1 MKKLSLL
8 IMCLILSACNS
19 INTGLTKKPYDFENI
34 TVKDHVSN
42 CNTRNLNLEHLDL
55 ETKINLKE
63 VAAQNAIYA
72 MLSTNVYGNKENT
85 FILPKYWQENESK
98 RYSDRQTGLDYHI
111 YEKIVDGKIV
121 EAVIAFRGTA
131 GVKDWIYGNLSN
143 KQYETAKGHIQSFIN
158 DYKGTSLK
166 ATGHSLGG
174 GLAIYASYQFEEK
187 IKAIAFNTS
196 PRYHSK
202 SDKKE
207 NERILIYEKGEPN
220 RLAGR
225 ILFPWRW
232 DIFNVNMKTNE
243 PIRYNFLTGGFGLRN
258 IIRNHRSS
266 DLAKGLLL
274 SANLNDVERINNI
287 DLFKTL
293 KENCDPEKNLI

>member
-1 MKKLSLL
+1 MEKLSLL
-8 IMCLILSACNS
+8 IMCLSLSACAS
-19 INTGLTKKPYDFENI
+19 INTALTKKPFDFDNI
-34 TVKDHVSN
+34 TVKDHVTN

-63 VAAQNAIYA
+63 IAAQNAIYG
-72 MLSTNVYGNKENT
+72 MLSTNVYGEKENT
-85 FILPKYWQENESK
+85 FVLPEFWQENESK
-98 RYSDRQTGLDYHI
+98 RFSDNKTGLDYQI

-143 KQYETAKGHIQSFIN
+143 KQYETAKSHIQSFIN
-158 DYKGTSLK
+158 DYEGTSLK

-174 GLAIYASYQFEEK
+174 GLAIYASYQSKEK
-187 IKAIAFNTS
+187 LDAIAFNPS

-202 SDKKE
+202 KNKQE
-207 NERILIYEKGEPN
+207 NERVIIYERGEPN

-232 DIFNVNMKTNE
+232 DIFNVDMKTEE

-258 IIRNHRSS
+258 VVRNHRSS
-266 DLAKGLLL
+266 DLTKGLLL
-274 SANLNDVERINNI
+274 SANLHDVDRISNI

-293 KENCDPEKNLI
+293 KENCDHEKAPI

>member
-8 IMCLILSACNS
+8 ITCLLLSACNS
-19 INTGLTKKPYDFENI
+19 VNTGLTKKAYDFDNL
-34 TVKDHVSN
+34 TVEDYVTN
-42 CNTRNLNLEHLDL
+42 CNTRNLNLEHLDP
-55 ETKINLKE
+55 TLKE

-72 MLSTNVYGNKENT
+72 MLSTNVYGKDKENT
-85 FILPKYWQENESK
+85 FKLPEFWQENESK
-98 RYSDRQTGLDYHI
+98 RFSDNKTGLDYRI
-111 YEKIVDGKIV
+111 YEKIVDRKIV

-131 GVKDWIYGNLSN
+131 GIKDWIYGNLSN
-143 KQYETAKGHIQSFIN
+143 KQYETANSHIKSFIN

-174 GLAIYASYQFEEK
+174 GLAIYASYQSKEK
-187 IKAIAFNTS
+187 LDAIAFNPS

-202 SDKKE
+202 STKEE
-207 NERILIYEKGEPN
+207 NERVLIYERGEPN
-220 RLAGR
+220 MTAGK

-232 DIFNVNMKTNE
+232 DMFNVNMKTNK
-243 PIRYNFLTGGFGLRN
+243 PIKYNFLTGGFGFRN
-258 IIRNHRSS
+258 VIRNHRSS

-274 SANLNDVERINNI
+274 SANLHDVDHISNI

-293 KENCDPEKNLI
+293 KENCDPKKI